1 MVEKAIQSA
10 ARTRHGFA
18 RMDLELHTASL
29 QALVARHQ
37 AGDAMALDGL
47 IRRTAERLSHL
58 SSKMLRDYPVVRN
71 HEETGDVLNSSMI
84 RLTRALRKVTP
95 DSVRGFYRLAAEQ
108 VRRELRDLARR
119 YRRRPVQ
126 RLADEDLMAPHESP
140 GELDR
145 WVVLQ
150 EAVKELAPD
159 DHEVFC
165 FIFYHGW
172 KPAQVAELLQ
182 ISDRHVRRLWSKACL
197 QLNRAVGGTVPRV

>member
-1 MVEKAIQSA
+1 MVRKAIPSA
-10 ARTRHGFA
+10 TRTRHGSV
-18 RMDLELHTASL
+18 RMDFELRTASL

-47 IRRTAERLSHL
+47 IRRTAERLNHL

-71 HEETGDVLNSSMI
+71 HEETGDVLNSSVI
-84 RLTRALRKVTP
+84 RLTRRFRKVTP
-95 DSVRGFYRLAAEQ
+95 DWSAGFTGWPPNRSG
-108 VRRELRDLARR
+108 ELRDLARR

-126 RLADEDLMAPHESP
+126 RLVDEDPMAPHDSP
-140 GELDR
+140 AELDR
-145 WVVLQ
+145 WAALQ
-150 EAVKELAPD
+150 EAVKELTPD

-182 ISDRHVRRLWSKACL
+182 VSDRHVRRLWSKACL
-197 QLNRAVGGTVPRV
+197 KLNRAVGGTVPRV